1 MSIVTKKKKGR
12 DKLKLLIMC
21 TKRTKSKKKREK
33 KDELSLFQRESID
46 NMIEHSK
53 ADVIDKQLCWQNEGM
68 SDKNL
73 LLIENKRTKY
83 LVKTLKIF

>member
-1 MSIVTKKKKGR
+1 
-12 DKLKLLIMC
+12 
-21 TKRTKSKKKREK
+21 
-33 KDELSLFQRESID
+33 
-46 NMIEHSK
+46 MIEHSK
-53 ADVIDKQLCWQNEGM
+53 ADIIDKQLYWQNEGM